1 MEALDFDTHWPWIA
15 GTVAAVL
22 ALGLWLWLRATS
34 ARREQRRREAERAA
48 RRARA
53 EAWWRQ
59 HSLSTLPHSRFFES
73 VLDDPPSIFA
83 SSRPPRTR

>member
-1 MEALDFDTHWPWIA
+1 MMFVSFDALTPLA
-15 GTVAAVL
+15 GALAVVVAAMGVW
-22 ALGLWLWLRATS
+22 GWRRATAS
-34 ARREQRRREAERAA
+34 RREERRRAVDRAQ

-83 SSRPPRTR
+83 SSRPGR

>member
-1 MEALDFDTHWPWIA
+1 MSFVSFDALVPVAGAIA
-15 GTVAAVL
+15 VSVVVL
-22 ALGLWLWLRATS
+22 GVWGWRRATAS
-34 ARREQRRREAERAA
+34 RREERRRAADRAQ

-83 SSRPPRTR
+83 SSRPGR

>member
-1 MEALDFDTHWPWIA
+1 MMFPSFDALMP
-15 GTVAAVL
+15 VAAAVAVAVL
-22 ALGLWLWLRATS
+22 ALGVWGWRRATAS
-34 ARREQRRREAERAA
+34 RREERRRAADRAQ

-83 SSRPPRTR
+83 KTRP

>member
-1 MEALDFDTHWPWIA
+1 MMFVSFDALMPFA
-15 GTVAAVL
+15 GALAVVVAVL
-22 ALGLWLWLRATS
+22 GVWGWRRATAS
-34 ARREQRRREAERAA
+34 RREERRRAADRAQ

-83 SSRPPRTR
+83 SSRPGR

>member
-1 MEALDFDTHWPWIA
+1 MMFASFDALMPFA
-15 GTVAAVL
+15 GALAVVVAVL
-22 ALGLWLWLRATS
+22 AVGEWRGPPAP
-34 ARREQRRREAERAA
+34 RREERRRAADRAQ

-83 SSRPPRTR
+83 SSRPGR

>member
-1 MEALDFDTHWPWIA
+1 MSFDSFDALLPVA
-15 GTVAAVL
+15 GAAAVAVL
-22 ALGLWLWLRATS
+22 LIGVWGWRRATAS
-34 ARREQRRREAERAA
+34 RREERRRAADRAQ

-83 SSRPPRTR
+83 SSRPGR